1 MEKNIISDYVN
12 NVENYNILSENIKNI
27 FMNIEN
33 ANKFNDNYN
42 MKNYIMENNYNNIN
56 NSYLNNNKTLKDNK
70 YFFDINYNNINN
82 GKNLYKNINNKE
94 NNYFNNNILNKKSL
108 YPNYVLNFNNNK
120 ISPTLLSFNNE
131 LINEEKNLNLKKIN
145 VKKENNF
152 INDIEISL
160 EQTTINNDLKEM
172 INKLES
178 INSPRFKNSKFL
190 SFLKDINSNKIYLD
204 EKNNTI
210 IKNKNIINKD
220 NITNNLLENSYNRI
234 DNKIKNIPNEIIN
247 IPTIEFNNKINSYI
261 KENNFLEAFYL
272 LKSNEIIEKDNSK
285 NFYLL
290 SKIYMDFNRDDLAIE
305 YALKSLEIDSFNIN
319 NYIILSNCYIN
330 EGNNIKSIFYM
341 LKYLEFNKNF
351 NQNFKMNLEGN
362 IILNYEFIK
371 KYMDFNVNNIKSLID
386 YETYEKNKN
395 NIVLEMIKFLKVI
408 NNNNQ
413 NDIIYYF
420 LGLCYNILSDFNESI
435 NNFKK
440 IKNTNNNIYE
450 IYNKIGVIYLNLNNF
465 HESIIYFTKALESN
479 KKYPRALSN
488 LGVAYLNKEMYNE
501 SIKYFIKS
509 LEIFS
514 EQPDIWN
521 QLLGIFLT
529 INRDDLINI
538 INKRDINLLKNINNF

>member
-1 MEKNIISDYVN
+1 
-12 NVENYNILSENIKNI
+12 
-27 FMNIEN
+27 
-33 ANKFNDNYN
+33 
-42 MKNYIMENNYNNIN
+42 
-56 NSYLNNNKTLKDNK
+56 
-70 YFFDINYNNINN
+70 
-82 GKNLYKNINNKE
+82 
-94 NNYFNNNILNKKSL
+94 
-108 YPNYVLNFNNNK
+108 
-120 ISPTLLSFNNE
+120 
-131 LINEEKNLNLKKIN
+131 
-145 VKKENNF
+145 
-152 INDIEISL
+152 
-160 EQTTINNDLKEM
+160 M

-178 INSPRFKNSKFL
+178 IDSPRFKNSKFL
-190 SFLKDINSNKIYLD
+190 SFLKDINNKNIILD

-210 IKNKNIINKD
+210 IKNENIINKD
-220 NITNNLLENSYNRI
+220 TTNKLLENSYNKI
-234 DNKIKNIPNEIIN
+234 NNKINNIPNEIIN
-247 IPTIEFNNKINSYI
+247 ISTSDYNNKINSYI

-330 EGNNIKSIFYM
+330 EGNNIKSIYYM
-341 LKYLEFNKNF
+341 LKYLEFNKNY
-351 NQNFKMNLEGN
+351 NQNFKANIEGN
-362 IILNYEFIK
+362 ILLNYEFIK
-371 KYMDFNVNNIKSLID
+371 KNMDFNLINIKSLID

-395 NIVLEMIKFLKVI
+395 NIVLEMIKFLNNLINHNITNI

-440 IKNTNNNIYE
+440 IKNNNNNIYE

-465 HESIIYFTKALESN
+465 QESIINFTKALENN

-509 LEIFS
+509 LEIFP

-538 INKRDINLLKNINNF
+538 VNKRDINLLKNIYNS